1 MNKKIGFIG
10 CGNMA
15 QAMISGMIK
24 SGLIKKENIKG
35 SGTKANKLKS
45 IEEKYGIKTTLDNK
59 EAAKDADILILSVKP
74 HIYPVVIE
82 EIKDSVKAGVIIVTI
97 APGITMETINKT
109 FGKDLKVVRTMPNT
123 PAMVGE
129 GMSAL
134 CSNSL
139 VSEEELNEVV
149 KLFECF
155 GKAEIIEERLMDA
168 VPAVSGSSPAYV
180 YMFIEALADGAV
192 RDGIP
197 REKAY
202 KMAAQAVLG
211 SAKMVL
217 ETGMHPGT
225 LKDNVCS
232 PGGTTIEAVFAL
244 EKNNFRGT
252 IIEAMKACTDK
263 TREMSKRNL

>member
-1 MNKKIGFIG
+1 MDKKVGFIG

-15 QAMISGMIK
+15 QAMIGGMIK
-24 SGLIKKENIKG
+24 SGLVNKGNIIGSGSNLNSKKLKEVKENFG
-35 SGTKANKLKS
+35 
-45 IEEKYGIKTTLDNK
+45 IETVIDNK
-59 EAAKDADILILSVKP
+59 EVARRADILILSVKP
-74 HIYPVVIE
+74 NIYPLVID
-82 EIKDSVKAGVIIVTI
+82 EIKEYIKEEVIIVTI
-97 APGITMETINKT
+97 AAGITINLMEKA
-109 FGKDLKVVRTMPNT
+109 FGKPVKIVRTMPNT

-134 CSNSL
+134 CCNRE
-139 VSEEELNEVV
+139 VSKEELSMVV
-149 KLFECF
+149 ELFQSF
-155 GKAEIIEERLMDA
+155 GKAEVIDERLMDA

-180 YMFIEALADGAV
+180 FMFIEALADGAV

-197 REKAY
+197 RDKAY

-217 ETGMHPGT
+217 ETGMHPGE

-252 IIEAMKACTDK
+252 VIEAMKACTDK
-263 TREMSKRNL
+263 TREMSK